1 MFGIWGRVRVRFWEQ
16 AQGKGWVGQGGADLA
31 HGNHALCAPCGATGG
46 GHLVRVRVRVRVR
59 FRVRVRVRDRVRV
72 RVWDRVRDRVRGS
85 VKVRGRGRGRAPVV
99 VDGLLR
105 GIGLA
110 RLQG

>member
-1 MFGIWGRVRVRFWEQ
+1 MFGLWGRVRVRFWEQ

-59 FRVRVRVRDRVRV
+59 FRVSVRVRDRVRV

-85 VKVRGRGRGRAPVV
+85 VKIRGRGRGRAPVV